1 MDEIG
6 VKPKPTLEELARER
20 FADLLEAEL
29 KLLCALH
36 KSVPAHCGDP
46 AIGREE
52 RVNNPRHADTWG
64 KEYDIRGDLIRWL
77 CVEPDAQS
85 RIDVRGIRVQ
95 SARISGELDLS
106 FVVVRFPLIF
116 HSCKFAGTLR
126 LMLADLHLLD
136 LGGSAAGAVFA
147 KGAHIKCSVLLRD
160 GFSAEGEVNLYCA
173 SVRGNLTCECGS
185 FKNTKCR
192 PALNTSRAKIEGAVY
207 LHKCFSAEGEV
218 NLYAASVGGNLE
230 CQSGRFKNANGYA
243 INAALA
249 KIAGHVYLRDGFS
262 AEGEVN
268 LYGTSIGGN
277 LECGKGTF
285 NKPGATALNFRIG
298 KNRTRCVLERGVF
311 SYRKGRVGRHCHRW

>member
-116 HSCKFAGTLR
+116 HSCKFAGTSS
-126 LMLADLHLLD
+126 D
-136 LGGSAAGAVFA
+136 
-147 KGAHIKCSVLLRD
+147 
-160 GFSAEGEVNLYCA
+160 A
-173 SVRGNLTCECGS
+173 S
-185 FKNTKCR
+185 R
-192 PALNTSRAKIEGAVY
+192 PA
-207 LHKCFSAEGEV
+207 SARLG
-218 NLYAASVGGNLE
+218 
-230 CQSGRFKNANGYA
+230 
-243 INAALA
+243 
-249 KIAGHVYLRDGFS
+249 
-262 AEGEVN
+262 
-268 LYGTSIGGN
+268 
-277 LECGKGTF
+277 
-285 NKPGATALNFRIG
+285 
-298 KNRTRCVLERGVF
+298 
-311 SYRKGRVGRHCHRW
+311 W

>member
-6 VKPKPTLEELARER
+6 VKPKPTLKELARER

-64 KEYDIRGDLIRWL
+64 KEYDIRGDLIPWL

-147 KGAHIKCSVLLRD
+147 KGAHIKGSVLLRD
-160 GFSAEGEVNLYCA
+160 GFSAEGEVNLY
-173 SVRGNLTCECGS
+173 G
-185 FKNTKCR
+185 
-192 PALNTSRAKIEGAVY
+192 
-207 LHKCFSAEGEV
+207 
-218 NLYAASVGGNLE
+218 ASVGGNLE
-230 CQSGRFKNANGYA
+230 CERGSFTNANDYA
-243 INAALA
+243 LIADCA
-249 KIAGHVYLRDGFS
+249 KIEGHF
-262 AEGEVN
+262 
-268 LYGTSIGGN
+268 
-277 LECGKGTF
+277 F
-285 NKPGATALNFRIG
+285 
-298 KNRTRCVLERGVF
+298 
-311 SYRKGRVGRHCHRW
+311 